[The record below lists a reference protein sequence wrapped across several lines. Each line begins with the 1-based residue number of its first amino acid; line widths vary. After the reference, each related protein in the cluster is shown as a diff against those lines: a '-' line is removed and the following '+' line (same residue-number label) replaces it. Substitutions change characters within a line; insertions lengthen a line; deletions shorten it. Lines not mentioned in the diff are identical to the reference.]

1 MKNFLL
7 LASMCLFLV
16 SCSKSDN
23 TNFNNQ
29 FLPNAVF
36 DTGSLINTSLP
47 QFNSLQFPGNH
58 IILGNTYGLN
68 GVVVYFSGSS
78 YNAFE
83 LSDPNHAL
91 QGCSVLSIE
100 GVIATCGCTDAKEYD
115 ILTGQPQQ
123 GTTGQYGLK
132 RYFVEV
138 NGNIIR
144 VYNN

>member
-1 MKNFLL
+1 MKKILFITT
-7 LASMCLFLV
+7 MCLFIV
-16 SCSKSDN
+16 ACSKSDN
-23 TNFNNQ
+23 GNNNNQ
-29 FLPNAVF
+29 FLPNVVF
-36 DTGSLINTSLP
+36 DTGGLINTNLP

-58 IILGNTYGLN
+58 ILLSNNYGLN
-68 GVVVYFSGSS
+68 GVVVYYSGSS

-91 QGCSVLSIE
+91 EGCSILTIN
-100 GVIATCGCTDAKEYD
+100 GVIATCGCLDAKQYD